1 MQWFWLLVWWFVF
14 LMYLVVIFHIV
25 TDLFRDHEL
34 SGWWKALWLIGL
46 VAMPFLVALAY
57 VIARGWGM
65 SEREAARLV
74 SAGTGT
80 ETYVR
85 EVVGPSPTA
94 DLAKAKALLDAGV
107 IDSGEF
113 ATLKA
118 KALA

>member
-1 MQWFWLLVWWFVF
+1 MQWFWLLVWWFV
-14 LMYLVVIFHIV
+14 LLTYLVVIFHIV

-46 VAMPFLVALAY
+46 VAVPFLVALAY

-65 SEREAARLV
+65 SEREGARLV

-80 ETYVR
+80 ATYVR
-85 EVVGPSPTA
+85 EVPGPSPTA

-113 ATLKA
+113 ATLRA